1 MAIQLRDYQR
11 EAFDKVIEHFR
22 SAKGNEPAF
31 VDMSVG
37 SGKTA
42 LAAFVANHTASKG
55 GRGMLIARQSEL
67 VLQSGQF
74 MESINLKVSYYSN
87 GLGSKN
93 AHHNVICGTEGTVVR
108 ALDTAFQS
116 WKPDFV
122 ILDECHMINYDNE
135 DSMMMKIIIH
145 FQTLN
150 PKVRILGL
158 TGSPFRGVEPIL
170 GDFWTK
176 CLYEISTEFL
186 VGEGW
191 LCGPEFGW
199 PEHQEDTFNFD
210 QLEQKYG
217 THEFTDEQM
226 DEFRNGD
233 PKLTARIMA
242 EVVHRTSDDL
252 GVLIF
257 AQTKK
262 HCQEVADSLPPGSW
276 GIITDD
282 STDAERADVFA
293 MAKSGAIKYTINV
306 GVCSTG
312 WDCPYWQV
320 VIYLRRIG
328 SLVFFIQSMG
338 RAARL
343 FIESGVDMGQ
353 ITKEERLLEIAASRK
368 PNFKVLDFAG
378 GVEKLIQLYENE
390 FLAQAQFEKS
400 KREGS
405 VIYCPKCSCEN
416 SDKARRC
423 IGTSSM
429 GVRCDFF
436 WIKTDCRQCGA
447 HNDVTARECRLCKCE
462 LIDPNLKLL
471 HKAYTDQELVAVEKW
486 EFDKTKNGGIL
497 VRYILEGDKPDHG
510 WPIEFYAPCG
520 SQTAKRVWY
529 NNFVKLHVRCPTWQS
544 KIYVMRSVD
553 AILGMRAAF
562 SKPTHIAYRINE
574 KGKHVIGRRK
584 FNNGETLDQKGA
596 TVND

>member
-1 MAIQLRDYQR
+1 MAIQLRDYQQD
-11 EAFDKVIEHFR
+11 AFDKVIEHFR

-158 TGSPFRGVEPIL
+158 TGSPYRGTEPIL

-176 CLYEISTEFL
+176 NLYQISTEFL

-199 PEHQEDTFNFD
+199 PEHQEDTFDFD

-242 EVVHRTSDDL
+242 EVVHRTADDL

-293 MAKSGAIKYTINV
+293 KAKSGEIKYTINV

-343 FIESGVDMGQ
+343 FIESGADMGKL
-353 ITKEERLLEIAASRK
+353 TREERLLEIAASRK

-390 FLAQAQFEKS
+390 FLAQAQFEKA

-471 HKAYTDQELVAVEKW
+471 HKAYTDQELVVVEKW

-497 VRYILEGDKPDHG
+497 VRYILEGEKPDHG

-529 NNFVKLHVRCPTWQS
+529 NNFVKLHVRCQTWQS

-553 AILGMRAAF
+553 AILGMKAAF
-562 SKPTHIAYRINE
+562 SRPTHIAYRIND
-574 KGKHVIGRRK
+574 KSKFVIGRRK